1 MHIAICLLAL
11 LLQSGAVQPSQQQSA
26 PPPKPVVAAED
37 VELGKKLLAVRRIYV
52 DSFGDDAVA
61 KQIQAM
67 VISSLSETKRFIITE
82 NKDKADAILRGTA
95 LEKTSQEFHSFGEGA
110 AASTAS
116 GSHSGSI
123 SGSASGGNGNI
134 SGHYSGGFVASAV
147 AAEDKNAST
156 ETIDDARVAV
166 RLVASD
172 GDVIWTTK
180 QESKGA
186 KYKGASADVADKVAK
201 QLLRDLE
208 KLEKAL
214 QSAP

>member
-1 MHIAICLLAL
+1 MKLAICLLVL
-11 LLQSGAVQPSQQQSA
+11 VFQSGPVPTPQQPPSSSKPAVT
-26 PPPKPVVAAED
+26 AETA
-37 VELGKKLLAVRRIYV
+37 ELGKKLLAVRRIYV
-52 DSFGDDAVA
+52 DSFGDDALA

-67 VISSLSETKRFIITE
+67 VISSLSETKRFILTE

-95 LEKTSQEFHSFGEGA
+95 LEKSSQELHSFSEGA
-110 AASTAS
+110 AAGTAS
-116 GSHSGSI
+116 GGFSQVGDV
-123 SGSASGGNGNI
+123 ASGGI
-134 SGHYSGGFVASAV
+134 HASHV
-147 AAEDKNAST
+147 AAQDKNAST

-166 RLVASD
+166 RLVAAD

-208 KLEKAL
+208 KLDKSL
-214 QSAP
+214 NNSAP